1 MGFLANKRIV
11 LTGLIS
17 NRSIAYGIAKAC
29 HEQGAELAFTY
40 VGERFEGRVKDFAEE
55 FGSKIVV
62 PCDVSSDESI
72 SNCVKEIGEYWGDGI
87 DGVVHSIGFA
97 PRESIAGNF
106 LDGYNRENFRAAH
119 DISAYSFAALAKEFL
134 PLVEKRQGNFL
145 TLTYLGAERAITHY
159 NMMGLAKASLESSVR
174 YLAKAVGDK
183 GIRVNGI
190 SAGPIKTLAAAGI
203 KDFNYIFNFVEQH
216 APLKRGVNIDD
227 VGKSAA
233 FLLSDLASGVTG
245 EILHVDA
252 GFNAVVSGL

>member
-40 VGERFEGRVKDFAEE
+40 VGERFEGRVKEFAEE
-55 FGSKIVV
+55 FGSNIVV

-72 SNCVKEIGEYWGDGI
+72 TNCVKAIGEHWADGV

-106 LDGYNRENFRAAH
+106 LDGYNRENFRSAH

-145 TLTYLGAERAITHY
+145 TLTCL
-159 NMMGLAKASLESSVR
+159 
-174 YLAKAVGDK
+174 
-183 GIRVNGI
+183 
-190 SAGPIKTLAAAGI
+190 
-203 KDFNYIFNFVEQH
+203 
-216 APLKRGVNIDD
+216 
-227 VGKSAA
+227 
-233 FLLSDLASGVTG
+233 
-245 EILHVDA
+245 
-252 GFNAVVSGL
+252 